1 MGKVTI
7 EPKFQLAEIDDP
19 LVNSMLERIER
30 IADAYH
36 KFVELKILDIKYK
49 ENKNELSV

>member
-1 MGKVTI
+1 MDNV

-30 IADAYH
+30 IADAYQ
-36 KFVELKILDIKYK
+36 KMMALEITDIKYK

>member
-1 MGKVTI
+1 MDGI

-19 LVNSMLERIER
+19 LVNSMLERIDR

-36 KFVELKILDIKYK
+36 KFVSVEIPEIKYEGS
-49 ENKNELSV
+49 ENGRTK